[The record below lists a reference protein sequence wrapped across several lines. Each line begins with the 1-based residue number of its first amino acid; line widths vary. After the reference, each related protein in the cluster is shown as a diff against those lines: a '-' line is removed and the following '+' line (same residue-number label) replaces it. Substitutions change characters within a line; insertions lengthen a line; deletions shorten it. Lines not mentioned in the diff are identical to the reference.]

1 MKKIALLSSLALLA
15 GSLMAQPGIGFG
27 SMGNGPAAGVDWKI
41 GTVVTTEYKKVT
53 GQLVIGTRLEPVL
66 KVDGVEYL
74 LVVPGR
80 TNVLV
85 NAKNGETISIEGTV
99 TTIKG
104 DTALPAIHAFKVTI
118 AGKETDLSTLDD
130 TWGGRGGMMGRDD
143 NRNGYNQG
151 GFGPRR

>member
-1 MKKIALLSSLALLA
+1 MKKIALFAGLALMA
-15 GSLMAQPGIGFG
+15 GSLFGQPM
-27 SMGNGPAAGVDWKI
+27 MGQGMGYGPAAGVEWKI

-99 TTIKG
+99 TTVKG

-118 AGKETDLSTLDD
+118 AGKETDLSTLNDN
-130 TWGGRGGMMGRDD
+130 WGGRGGMM
-143 NRNGYNQG
+143 NRNDVRGNQG